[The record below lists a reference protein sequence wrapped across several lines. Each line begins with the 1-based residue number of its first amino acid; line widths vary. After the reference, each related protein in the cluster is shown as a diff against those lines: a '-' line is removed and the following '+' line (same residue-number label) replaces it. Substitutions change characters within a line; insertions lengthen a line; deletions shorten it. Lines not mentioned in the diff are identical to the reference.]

1 MSYVS
6 GMASN
11 IYDVI
16 EEVDTLLQNVG
27 WTREE
32 RRTSTWNGQTRTSY
46 CLWRGRGDGNDRIY
60 LQARIPSG
68 QAQKMFLDSMTGL
81 DPYLEYFEQP
91 GSIQQWNKSYGYN
104 DLGTP
109 VETTQPMFTVTADE
123 KFAYWFFADSYRVIG
138 ICRMSIVYESFYAGF
153 LNPIASERQYPYPMY
168 VCGNGVST
176 QSAWP
181 NNVNGSFVFPQ
192 NGQGMLR
199 RADGTWRTFDA
210 SRPNPNPDSQGT
222 IFPYDAHNLYLVPN
236 YHSEDVVDQDN
247 FLLIPIMLHTINP
260 TDVNGLLRDVY
271 WISGTRDVAAE
282 QILTY
287 NNEQYIVFD
296 TKQDRGANTY
306 FAIKMV

>member
-6 GMASN
+6 GMASS

-16 EEVDTLLQNVG
+16 EEVDTLLQSVG

-32 RRTSTWNGQTRTSY
+32 RKTSMWNGQTRTSY
-46 CLWRGRGDGNDRIY
+46 CLWRGIGDGNDRIY
-60 LQARIPSG
+60 LQARIPEN

-91 GSIQQWNKSYGYN
+91 GSIQQWNKSYGYT
-104 DLGTP
+104 DSDVP
-109 VETTQPMFTVTADE
+109 VEVTQPMFTVTADE
-123 KFAYWFFADSYRVIG
+123 RFAYWFFADSYRVIG
-138 ICRMSIVYESFYAGF
+138 ICRMSIVYESFYMGF

-176 QSAWP
+176 QGAWP
-181 NNVNGSFVFPQ
+181 SNNNGSFVFPQ

-199 RADGTWRTFDA
+199 RADGTWRIFNA
-210 SRPNPNPDSQGT
+210 SRPNPSPTSEGT
-222 IFPYDAHNLYLVPN
+222 LFPYNAHNLYLVPN
-236 YHSEDVVDQDN
+236 YHSDDVVDQDN
-247 FLLIPIMLHTINP
+247 FLLIPIMLQTTNP

-287 NNEQYIVFD
+287 QNEQYIVFD
-296 TKQDRGANTY
+296 TKQDRLANSY
-306 FAIKMV
+306 FAVKMA